1 MRLIPSFVLTLI
13 ILAFT
18 TGCSTTGGT
27 IDTASAE
34 KIKLQADAS
43 LKSLYARTPIARD
56 LAKKA
61 AGILIF
67 PGIVKAGFIGG
78 ADYGKGVLKVAGKNA
93 GYYNFV
99 AGSFGLQAGAQAYDS
114 ILFFMNKKDLQ
125 ALDNAKGFEIGVGP
139 TVVALD
145 AGAAKNL
152 TTTTGRADVY
162 SFILN
167 QRGLMGGLN
176 LQGSKISRINP

>member
-1 MRLIPSFVLTLI
+1 MRSLNAYLM
-13 ILAFT
+13 LALFALVGSGCTT
-18 TGCSTTGGT
+18 TGDKVDPAAAAKLDRAANTT
-27 IDTASAE
+27 
-34 KIKLQADAS
+34 LHN
-43 LKSLYARTPIARD
+43 LYAATPSARD

-61 AGILIF
+61 AGVLVF
-67 PGIVKAGFIGG
+67 QNIVKAGFIGG
-78 ADYGKGVLKVAGKNA
+78 ADYGKGVLKIGGKTA

-99 AGSFGLQAGAQAYDS
+99 AGSFGLQAGVQSYDS
-114 ILFFMNKKDLQ
+114 VLFFMNRKSLD
-125 ALDNAKGFEIGVGP
+125 ALDAASGFEIGVGP

-176 LQGSKISRINP
+176 LQGSKITRITP

>member
-1 MRLIPSFVLTLI
+1 MRIFNSALLALVVLMVN
-13 ILAFT
+13 
-18 TGCSTTGGT
+18 TGCSTTGGK
-27 IDTASAE
+27 IDRDAAA
-34 KIKLQADAS
+34 KIEREANATLNT
-43 LKSLYARTPIARD
+43 LYAKTPTAKD
-56 LAKKA
+56 LSKKA
-61 AGILIF
+61 AGILVF
-67 PGIVKAGFIGG
+67 PGIMKVGFIGG
-78 ADYGKGVLKVAGKNA
+78 ADYGKGALKVGGRTA

-99 AGSFGLQAGAQAYDS
+99 AGSFGLQAGAQAYDYVM
-114 ILFFMNKKDLQ
+114 FFMNRKDLE
-125 ALDNAKGFEIGVGP
+125 ALNSAKGFEIGVGP

-162 SFILN
+162 SFILS

>member
-1 MRLIPSFVLTLI
+1 MRVFVFALALTIVVLTG
-13 ILAFT
+13 
-18 TGCSTTGGT
+18 GCSTTGGT

-67 PGIVKAGFIGG
+67 PGIVKGGFIGG
-78 ADYGKGVLKVAGKNA
+78 GDYGKGVLKVAGKNA
-93 GYYNFV
+93 GYYNFAALSV
-99 AGSFGLQAGAQAYDS
+99 GFQAGAQAYDS

-125 ALDNAKGFEIGVGP
+125 ALDDAKGFEIGVGP

-152 TTTTGRADVY
+152 STTTGRADVY